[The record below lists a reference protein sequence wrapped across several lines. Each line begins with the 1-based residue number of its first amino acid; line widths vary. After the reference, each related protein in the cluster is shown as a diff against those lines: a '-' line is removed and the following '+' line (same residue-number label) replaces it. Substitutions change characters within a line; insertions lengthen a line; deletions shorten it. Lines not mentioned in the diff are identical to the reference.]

1 MYVIFWRRNFF
12 DLTFKYFFGPNRG
25 CQKLAAAIFAT
36 QVAGKLNPI
45 WEMKKLSSYKQ

>member
-12 DLTFKYFFGPNRG
+12 DLTFKYFLAPIEDVKN
-25 CQKLAAAIFAT
+25 KAAAIFAT
-36 QVAGKLNPI
+36 QVARKLNPI